1 MKKINLITLLLC
13 SIFILNGCSSFSEAG
28 KVLRNE
34 KVRTTDEFLI
44 KKKEPLTQPPDF
56 ETIPEPGS
64 MESKAEKQESSIEQI
79 LKTSPSKESQTTTQ
93 SSSTEE
99 SILNQIKK

>member
-1 MKKINLITLLLC
+1 MKKINLTTLLLS
-13 SIFILNGCSSFSEAG
+13 SIFILNWCSSFSEAG

-64 MESKAEKQESSIEQI
+64 IESKAEKQESSIEQI
-79 LKTSPSKESQTTTQ
+79 LKTTPSTENQSSTQ
-93 SSSTEE
+93 YSSTEE
-99 SILNQIKK
+99 SILNKIKK

>member
-1 MKKINLITLLLC
+1 MKKISLITLLLS

-44 KKKEPLTQPPDF
+44 KKKRTLN
-56 ETIPEPGS
+56 
-64 MESKAEKQESSIEQI
+64 
-79 LKTSPSKESQTTTQ
+79 TTARF
-93 SSSTEE
+93 
-99 SILNQIKK
+99 

>member
-1 MKKINLITLLLC
+1 MKKISLITLLLS
-13 SIFILNGCSSFSEAG
+13 SIFILNGCSSFSDAS

-34 KVRTTDEFLI
+34 KIRTTDEFLI

-79 LKTSPSKESQTTTQ
+79 LKTKPSTENQTTTQ
-93 SSSTEE
+93 SSSAEE